1 MRVLLSGLKER
12 VNKQLQN
19 MENNVPCSITGSSRD
34 KKNHRFFRK
43 AGTSSATTTPVTGHP
58 RTQPQRSFDSCSPL
72 YGTPLQVIGQQNID
86 PALLASL
93 ANGLNRHHYK
103 QQHQHT
109 QAASVAGTTA
119 NSPSVSAVQS
129 PVIFNEHD
137 TIKANGRRFMAA
149 PRRARSAERFDGMR
163 VAYSASGR

>member
-1 MRVLLSGLKER
+1 
-12 VNKQLQN
+12 
-19 MENNVPCSITGSSRD
+19 MENNIPGSVNGAVRD

-43 AGTSSATTTPVTGHP
+43 AGTSSATTTPVSGHP

-72 YGTPLQVIGQQNID
+72 YGSPLQVIGQQNID

-93 ANGLNRHHYK
+93 ASGLNRHHLK
-103 QQHQHT
+103 QQQQQQQQHAQI
-109 QAASVAGTTA
+109 QAASIAGTTV
-119 NSPSVSAVQS
+119 NSPMVSALQS

-137 TIKANGRRFMAA
+137 TTKANGRRFMTA